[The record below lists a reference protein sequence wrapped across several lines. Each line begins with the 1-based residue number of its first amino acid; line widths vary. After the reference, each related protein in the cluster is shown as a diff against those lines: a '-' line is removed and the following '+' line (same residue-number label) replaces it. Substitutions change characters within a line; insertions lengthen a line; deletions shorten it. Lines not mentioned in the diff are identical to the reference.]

1 MIYVLPTQNSFTVR
15 ENKNLVNIFYNKKE
29 TVEQLRK
36 PMTKWQQPNFLQSK
50 SQMKLNSQTNHTT
63 LMEIKTITAST

>member
-1 MIYVLPTQNSFTVR
+1 MIYVLPTQYSFTVR

-36 PMTKWQQPNFLQSK
+36 PMTK
-50 SQMKLNSQTNHTT
+50 
-63 LMEIKTITAST
+63 